1 MSTLHVEFQEGW
13 TGEPVDLVVNGEVR
27 HHGSPR
33 TRLQIGFAESVSVEV
48 DEKADVQL
56 TLPDGTQAE
65 VRRSASADELWLGLS
80 KQDDGSLHVVEQ
92 RSPFG
97 YV

>member
-1 MSTLHVEFQEGW
+1 MSILHVEFQEGW

-33 TRLQIGFAESVSVEV
+33 TRNQIGFAESVSVDV

-56 TLPDGTQAE
+56 ELPDGTRAE
-65 VRRSASADELWLGLS
+65 VRQPGSAGELWLGLS
-80 KQDDGSLHVVEQ
+80 REDDGSLRVVEQ
-92 RSPFG
+92 QSPFG

>member
-1 MSTLHVEFQEGW
+1 MSILHVEFQEGW

-33 TRLQIGFAESVSVEV
+33 TRTQIGFAESVSVDV
-48 DEKADVQL
+48 DEEADVQL
-56 TLPDGTQAE
+56 DLPDGTRAA
-65 VRRSASADELWLGLS
+65 VRQPGPTGESWLGLS
-80 KQDDGSLHVVEQ
+80 KESDGSLRVVEQ
-92 RSPFG
+92 SSPFG